1 MSRVLETGNSNAHL
15 PRKQVVVPPKRRRTR
30 MHHKWN
36 DKERL
41 ERVGQATD
49 SNERKGYPV
58 GWIPEAG
65 KRRRTTRRG
74 RGIAA
79 RDEEECCSM

>member
-1 MSRVLETGNSNAHL
+1 
-15 PRKQVVVPPKRRRTR
+15 

-79 RDEEECCSM
+79 RNEEECCRCFCAGLAAGDYQPANNKIN

>member
-1 MSRVLETGNSNAHL
+1 MLETGNSDARL
-15 PRKQVVVPPKRRRTR
+15 PRKQVVVPLEAKADQAR

-79 RDEEECCSM
+79 RNEEECCSM